1 MTWVVT
7 LPIWKIKAGDGTLD
21 GASLRRPH
29 FQEPPP
35 PPVKDQGPYK
45 VSRTGMIPRALERY
59 LGQLGH
65 WRSGGNDC

>member
-1 MTWVVT
+1 ME
-7 LPIWKIKAGDGTLD
+7 PHSGDLTFR
-21 GASLRRPH
+21 S
-29 FQEPPP
+29 PP